1 MKHDEYHRQ
10 FAEGIIE
17 QIRQGTAPWQKPWG
31 PGERVLPANVDTG
44 RSYSGGNS
52 LHLAAVQQERGY
64 GDVRWGTYRQIQAR
78 GGQVRKGERGT
89 RILSF
94 QDHRKIAVNDER
106 GRPVR
111 DNEGKRVYRHER
123 LPTPVVRQYTV
134 FNAEQAD
141 GLPAR
146 PTPTAEPLWKVH
158 QQAERVLED
167 GGVPVRHVAG
177 DRAFYNLNN
186 DEIVLPERGQ
196 FPSANHYYQTALHEL
211 GHSTGHPERMN
222 RATLTQ
228 GIADGFG
235 SPAYAKEELRAEISA
250 MMTGERVGVGHDP
263 SRGAAYVEGWV
274 AALEEDPR
282 EIRRAAADAQK
293 ISDFVLARSRERE
306 PEREPRWPPPAL
318 PTRSTPQGRSSRCR
332 SRPGAPAPAA
342 EAKDGALGDVRPH
355 DRTGPASRRAAK
367 PRYLPHAGRPSPR
380 IRREPGP
387 RVHLLQRTV
396 PWGARRHRHL
406 RRRLVRDLA
415 EAHFGGHPYTTRR
428 AVNAWTREGLAK
440 ESTAK
445 GPKGRP
451 FKVLTLTRKGAAAI
465 RDLDAGQGLDPGQH
479 IRSAARLLQH
489 AQLAHDTAIYR
500 ACGRERQR
508 LLERGAAIRRVR
520 LDGELKSAVA
530 RRSESARARDG
541 RRAADAER
549 HRAAGELGLPID
561 AQGRVLYP
569 DAQIEYTDAEG
580 RSGRVNVEVA
590 SGHYRQGSVRAKA
603 AAGFR
608 MHANGPAG
616 ARVLRALGCEDHG
629 SSLRGPAER
638 DPAAIEL

>member
-1 MKHDEYHRQ
+1 MFDRT
-10 FAEGIIE
+10 IE
-17 QIRQGTAPWQKPWG
+17 PDLRPAAPQS
-31 PGERVLPANVDTG
+31 RA
-44 RSYSGGNS
+44 
-52 LHLAAVQQERGY
+52 
-64 GDVRWGTYRQIQAR
+64 TYRMRDGHRREHAASRDR
-78 GGQVRKGERGT
+78 GSTSFRERC
-89 RILSF
+89 
-94 QDHRKIAVNDER
+94 
-106 GRPVR
+106 
-111 DNEGKRVYRHER
+111 
-123 LPTPVVRQYTV
+123 
-134 FNAEQAD
+134 
-141 GLPAR
+141 
-146 PTPTAEPLWKVH
+146 
-158 QQAERVLED
+158 
-167 GGVPVRHVAG
+167 
-177 DRAFYNLNN
+177 
-186 DEIVLPERGQ
+186 
-196 FPSANHYYQTALHEL
+196 
-211 GHSTGHPERMN
+211 
-222 RATLTQ
+222 
-228 GIADGFG
+228 
-235 SPAYAKEELRAEISA
+235 
-250 MMTGERVGVGHDP
+250 
-263 SRGAAYVEGWV
+263 RGA
-274 AALEEDPR
+274 L
-282 EIRRAAADAQK
+282 AD
-293 ISDFVLARSRERE
+293 I
-306 PEREPRWPPPAL
+306 
-318 PTRSTPQGRSSRCR
+318 GIY
-332 SRPGAPAPAA
+332 GA
-342 EAKDGALGDVRPH
+342 V
-355 DRTGPASRRAAK
+355 S
-367 PRYLPHAGRPSPR
+367 Y
-380 IRREPGP
+380 
-387 RVHLLQRTV
+387 
-396 PWGARRHRHL
+396 
-406 RRRLVRDLA
+406 RDLA

-530 RRSESARARDG
+530 RKSESARARDG

-569 DAQIEYTDAEG
+569 DAQIEYTDSEG
-580 RSGRVNVEVA
+580 RSGRVNIEVA

>member
-1 MKHDEYHRQ
+1 MFDRTIGSDPRPAAPQSRASYRMRDGHRREHDASRDRGSTS
-10 FAEGIIE
+10 F
-17 QIRQGTAPWQKPWG
+17 R
-31 PGERVLPANVDTG
+31 ERC
-44 RSYSGGNS
+44 
-52 LHLAAVQQERGY
+52 
-64 GDVRWGTYRQIQAR
+64 
-78 GGQVRKGERGT
+78 
-89 RILSF
+89 
-94 QDHRKIAVNDER
+94 
-106 GRPVR
+106 
-111 DNEGKRVYRHER
+111 
-123 LPTPVVRQYTV
+123 
-134 FNAEQAD
+134 
-141 GLPAR
+141 
-146 PTPTAEPLWKVH
+146 
-158 QQAERVLED
+158 
-167 GGVPVRHVAG
+167 
-177 DRAFYNLNN
+177 
-186 DEIVLPERGQ
+186 
-196 FPSANHYYQTALHEL
+196 
-211 GHSTGHPERMN
+211 
-222 RATLTQ
+222 
-228 GIADGFG
+228 
-235 SPAYAKEELRAEISA
+235 
-250 MMTGERVGVGHDP
+250 
-263 SRGAAYVEGWV
+263 RGA
-274 AALEEDPR
+274 L
-282 EIRRAAADAQK
+282 AD
-293 ISDFVLARSRERE
+293 I
-306 PEREPRWPPPAL
+306 
-318 PTRSTPQGRSSRCR
+318 GIY
-332 SRPGAPAPAA
+332 GA
-342 EAKDGALGDVRPH
+342 V
-355 DRTGPASRRAAK
+355 S
-367 PRYLPHAGRPSPR
+367 Y
-380 IRREPGP
+380 
-387 RVHLLQRTV
+387 
-396 PWGARRHRHL
+396 
-406 RRRLVRDLA
+406 RDLA

-530 RRSESARARDG
+530 RKSESARARDG

-580 RSGRVNVEVA
+580 RSGRVNIEVA

>member
-1 MKHDEYHRQ
+1 MFDRTIGSDPRP
-10 FAEGIIE
+10 A
-17 QIRQGTAPWQKPWG
+17 APQS
-31 PGERVLPANVDTG
+31 RA
-44 RSYSGGNS
+44 
-52 LHLAAVQQERGY
+52 
-64 GDVRWGTYRQIQAR
+64 TYRMRDGHRREHDASRDR
-78 GGQVRKGERGT
+78 GSTSFRERC
-89 RILSF
+89 
-94 QDHRKIAVNDER
+94 
-106 GRPVR
+106 
-111 DNEGKRVYRHER
+111 
-123 LPTPVVRQYTV
+123 
-134 FNAEQAD
+134 
-141 GLPAR
+141 
-146 PTPTAEPLWKVH
+146 
-158 QQAERVLED
+158 
-167 GGVPVRHVAG
+167 
-177 DRAFYNLNN
+177 
-186 DEIVLPERGQ
+186 
-196 FPSANHYYQTALHEL
+196 
-211 GHSTGHPERMN
+211 
-222 RATLTQ
+222 
-228 GIADGFG
+228 
-235 SPAYAKEELRAEISA
+235 
-250 MMTGERVGVGHDP
+250 
-263 SRGAAYVEGWV
+263 RGA
-274 AALEEDPR
+274 L
-282 EIRRAAADAQK
+282 AD
-293 ISDFVLARSRERE
+293 I
-306 PEREPRWPPPAL
+306 
-318 PTRSTPQGRSSRCR
+318 GIY
-332 SRPGAPAPAA
+332 GA
-342 EAKDGALGDVRPH
+342 V
-355 DRTGPASRRAAK
+355 S
-367 PRYLPHAGRPSPR
+367 
-380 IRREPGP
+380 
-387 RVHLLQRTV
+387 
-396 PWGARRHRHL
+396 
-406 RRRLVRDLA
+406 VRDLA

-465 RDLDAGQGLDPGQH
+465 RDLDAGHGLDPGQH

-549 HRAAGELGLPID
+549 HRVAGELGLPID
-561 AQGRVLYP
+561 EQGRVLYP
-569 DAQIEYTDAEG
+569 DAQIEYTDADG

>member
-1 MKHDEYHRQ
+1 MFDRT
-10 FAEGIIE
+10 IE
-17 QIRQGTAPWQKPWG
+17 PDPRPAAPQS
-31 PGERVLPANVDTG
+31 RA
-44 RSYSGGNS
+44 
-52 LHLAAVQQERGY
+52 
-64 GDVRWGTYRQIQAR
+64 TYRMRDGHRREYDASRDR
-78 GGQVRKGERGT
+78 GSTSFRERC
-89 RILSF
+89 
-94 QDHRKIAVNDER
+94 
-106 GRPVR
+106 
-111 DNEGKRVYRHER
+111 
-123 LPTPVVRQYTV
+123 
-134 FNAEQAD
+134 
-141 GLPAR
+141 
-146 PTPTAEPLWKVH
+146 
-158 QQAERVLED
+158 
-167 GGVPVRHVAG
+167 
-177 DRAFYNLNN
+177 
-186 DEIVLPERGQ
+186 
-196 FPSANHYYQTALHEL
+196 
-211 GHSTGHPERMN
+211 
-222 RATLTQ
+222 
-228 GIADGFG
+228 
-235 SPAYAKEELRAEISA
+235 
-250 MMTGERVGVGHDP
+250 
-263 SRGAAYVEGWV
+263 RGA
-274 AALEEDPR
+274 L
-282 EIRRAAADAQK
+282 AD
-293 ISDFVLARSRERE
+293 I
-306 PEREPRWPPPAL
+306 
-318 PTRSTPQGRSSRCR
+318 GIY
-332 SRPGAPAPAA
+332 GA
-342 EAKDGALGDVRPH
+342 V
-355 DRTGPASRRAAK
+355 S
-367 PRYLPHAGRPSPR
+367 Y
-380 IRREPGP
+380 
-387 RVHLLQRTV
+387 
-396 PWGARRHRHL
+396 
-406 RRRLVRDLA
+406 RDLA

-465 RDLDAGQGLDPGQH
+465 RDLDAGHGLDPGQH

-530 RRSESARARDG
+530 RKSESARARDG

-580 RSGRVNVEVA
+580 RSGRVNIEVA

>member
-1 MKHDEYHRQ
+1 MFDRTIEPDPRPAAPQSRAIYRMRDGHRREYNASRDRGSTS
-10 FAEGIIE
+10 F
-17 QIRQGTAPWQKPWG
+17 R
-31 PGERVLPANVDTG
+31 ERC
-44 RSYSGGNS
+44 
-52 LHLAAVQQERGY
+52 
-64 GDVRWGTYRQIQAR
+64 
-78 GGQVRKGERGT
+78 
-89 RILSF
+89 
-94 QDHRKIAVNDER
+94 
-106 GRPVR
+106 
-111 DNEGKRVYRHER
+111 
-123 LPTPVVRQYTV
+123 
-134 FNAEQAD
+134 
-141 GLPAR
+141 
-146 PTPTAEPLWKVH
+146 
-158 QQAERVLED
+158 
-167 GGVPVRHVAG
+167 
-177 DRAFYNLNN
+177 
-186 DEIVLPERGQ
+186 
-196 FPSANHYYQTALHEL
+196 
-211 GHSTGHPERMN
+211 
-222 RATLTQ
+222 
-228 GIADGFG
+228 
-235 SPAYAKEELRAEISA
+235 
-250 MMTGERVGVGHDP
+250 
-263 SRGAAYVEGWV
+263 RGA
-274 AALEEDPR
+274 L
-282 EIRRAAADAQK
+282 AD
-293 ISDFVLARSRERE
+293 IGVYGSVS
-306 PEREPRWPPPAL
+306 
-318 PTRSTPQGRSSRCR
+318 
-332 SRPGAPAPAA
+332 
-342 EAKDGALGDVRPH
+342 
-355 DRTGPASRRAAK
+355 
-367 PRYLPHAGRPSPR
+367 
-380 IRREPGP
+380 
-387 RVHLLQRTV
+387 
-396 PWGARRHRHL
+396 
-406 RRRLVRDLA
+406 VRDLA

-428 AVNAWTREGLAK
+428 AVNAWIREGLAK

-530 RRSESARARDG
+530 RKSESARARDG

-561 AQGRVLYP
+561 EQGRVLYP

-580 RSGRVNVEVA
+580 RSGRVNIEVA

>member
-1 MKHDEYHRQ
+1 MFDRT
-10 FAEGIIE
+10 IE
-17 QIRQGTAPWQKPWG
+17 PDPRPAAPQS
-31 PGERVLPANVDTG
+31 RA
-44 RSYSGGNS
+44 
-52 LHLAAVQQERGY
+52 
-64 GDVRWGTYRQIQAR
+64 TYRMRDGHRREHDASRDR
-78 GGQVRKGERGT
+78 GSTSFRERC
-89 RILSF
+89 
-94 QDHRKIAVNDER
+94 
-106 GRPVR
+106 
-111 DNEGKRVYRHER
+111 
-123 LPTPVVRQYTV
+123 
-134 FNAEQAD
+134 
-141 GLPAR
+141 
-146 PTPTAEPLWKVH
+146 
-158 QQAERVLED
+158 
-167 GGVPVRHVAG
+167 
-177 DRAFYNLNN
+177 
-186 DEIVLPERGQ
+186 
-196 FPSANHYYQTALHEL
+196 
-211 GHSTGHPERMN
+211 
-222 RATLTQ
+222 
-228 GIADGFG
+228 
-235 SPAYAKEELRAEISA
+235 
-250 MMTGERVGVGHDP
+250 
-263 SRGAAYVEGWV
+263 RGA
-274 AALEEDPR
+274 L
-282 EIRRAAADAQK
+282 AD
-293 ISDFVLARSRERE
+293 I
-306 PEREPRWPPPAL
+306 
-318 PTRSTPQGRSSRCR
+318 GIY
-332 SRPGAPAPAA
+332 GA
-342 EAKDGALGDVRPH
+342 V
-355 DRTGPASRRAAK
+355 S
-367 PRYLPHAGRPSPR
+367 Y
-380 IRREPGP
+380 
-387 RVHLLQRTV
+387 
-396 PWGARRHRHL
+396 
-406 RRRLVRDLA
+406 RDLA

-520 LDGELKSAVA
+520 LDGELKSVVA
-530 RRSESARARDG
+530 RKSESARARDG

>member
-1 MKHDEYHRQ
+1 MFDRT
-10 FAEGIIE
+10 IE
-17 QIRQGTAPWQKPWG
+17 PDPRPAAPQS
-31 PGERVLPANVDTG
+31 RA
-44 RSYSGGNS
+44 
-52 LHLAAVQQERGY
+52 
-64 GDVRWGTYRQIQAR
+64 TYRMRDGHRREHAASRDR
-78 GGQVRKGERGT
+78 GSISFRERC
-89 RILSF
+89 
-94 QDHRKIAVNDER
+94 
-106 GRPVR
+106 
-111 DNEGKRVYRHER
+111 
-123 LPTPVVRQYTV
+123 
-134 FNAEQAD
+134 
-141 GLPAR
+141 
-146 PTPTAEPLWKVH
+146 
-158 QQAERVLED
+158 
-167 GGVPVRHVAG
+167 
-177 DRAFYNLNN
+177 
-186 DEIVLPERGQ
+186 
-196 FPSANHYYQTALHEL
+196 
-211 GHSTGHPERMN
+211 
-222 RATLTQ
+222 
-228 GIADGFG
+228 
-235 SPAYAKEELRAEISA
+235 
-250 MMTGERVGVGHDP
+250 
-263 SRGAAYVEGWV
+263 RGA
-274 AALEEDPR
+274 L
-282 EIRRAAADAQK
+282 AD
-293 ISDFVLARSRERE
+293 I
-306 PEREPRWPPPAL
+306 
-318 PTRSTPQGRSSRCR
+318 GIY
-332 SRPGAPAPAA
+332 GA
-342 EAKDGALGDVRPH
+342 V
-355 DRTGPASRRAAK
+355 S
-367 PRYLPHAGRPSPR
+367 Y
-380 IRREPGP
+380 
-387 RVHLLQRTV
+387 
-396 PWGARRHRHL
+396 
-406 RRRLVRDLA
+406 RDLA

-465 RDLDAGQGLDPGQH
+465 RDPDAGHGLDPGQH

-580 RSGRVNVEVA
+580 RSGRVNIEVA